1 MPRQDFLI
9 YGKEYRLWRDGKYLG
24 IATYTDD
31 ENVGEAFL
39 KSIINDT
46 GELCNAVYIA
56 DEWEFA

>member
-9 YGKEYRLWRDGKYLG
+9 YGKEYHLWRDGKYLG
-24 IATYTDD
+24 TATYTDD

-39 KSIINDT
+39 KSMINDT
-46 GELCNAVYIA
+46 GELCHGVYIA